1 MEKIDIDNT
10 VISPGALTIIEQIPG
25 LTVSDDMTEY
35 FKKGYWP
42 SYNSAYFPK
51 IRDLSGYEKQIQ
63 EHPELKD
70 VLDYTSGARANIFRR
85 DQAKVVDIES
95 YKKMFCNLK
104 EMTPTFNCDL
114 SIFVVEQKD
123 YLDENIYYEVLGK
136 RVGDNERYALDFIPW
151 SDWLG
156 CTVVEKS
163 IELFGEVLFVA
174 ECLHF
179 LCFCIQ

>member
-1 MEKIDIDNT
+1 MILKDLIDKVN
-10 VISPGALTIIEQIPG
+10 L
-25 LTVSDDMTEY
+25 
-35 FKKGYWP
+35 
-42 SYNSAYFPK
+42 N
-51 IRDLSGYEKQIQ
+51 
-63 EHPELKD
+63 D
-70 VLDYTSGARANIFRR
+70 VLDYLKIS
-85 DQAKVVDIES
+85 DDKKYIES
-95 YKKMFCNLK
+95 YKKMFCKLK

-163 IELFGEVLFVA
+163 IE
-174 ECLHF
+174 
-179 LCFCIQ
+179 